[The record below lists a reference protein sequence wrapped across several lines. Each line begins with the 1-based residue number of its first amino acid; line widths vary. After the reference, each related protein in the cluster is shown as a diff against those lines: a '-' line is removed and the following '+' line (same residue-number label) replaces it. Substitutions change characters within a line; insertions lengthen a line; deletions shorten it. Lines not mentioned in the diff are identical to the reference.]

1 VSTTAFD
8 TTTERD
14 GALLL
19 ALLRLIGWTIEI
31 EHEGPEWVG
40 VAHRLDASGEQLRVG
55 ATAESHGALVW
66 QLFRGSLSSLELR
79 DEARR
84 STLRAA

>member
-1 VSTTAFD
+1 MTTTAFD

-40 VAHRLDASGEQLRVG
+40 IAERVDASGEQLRVG

-66 QLFRGSLSSLELR
+66 QLFRGSLSSLERR

-84 STLRAA
+84 RTLRAA